1 MLKSLFPWK
10 HNKTK
15 QVMAAQPPMDAE
27 LIIQEQNLLP
37 CHVCGRTFL
46 PTPLKKHEKICE
58 KNATK
63 RRKPFDSLKQRVAG
77 TDLADFHQKTY
88 LKRKEEPLMVAER
101 KPRQSKWKEKH
112 LELMTVI
119 RAAKGVSQE
128 VHMTPTP
135 KSRSTASLITSSLSQ
150 NERCPSCDRHFGP
163 KAFDRHVEWCKERK
177 ARIQQSPANIQQAK
191 ERLEARIKYRVP
203 PLNKSKR
210 AIVREKY
217 SSPNSPEPVPRSI
230 VSTNNLTNPLSRGP
244 SIRKPTSLV
253 NVEKSVSEHKRAKN
267 DINKTTGNKKRYS
280 PDNDKTMFLSFVAPS
295 IDTPSPKTESV
306 KSLPNNKRYQ
316 IPHKKLNSTQVN
328 SQIHG
333 LTVSSLNN
341 INNDKRMVTW
351 KDTMQGTTNKVNRNN
366 LDIKKSSSKNKKL
379 PTKKAMSTNELI
391 NKNCTSK
398 LPMKQVKQPKNSYTQ
413 KEPGQIANNRSET
426 EMIKFELEPLQFL
439 DAHLTNLEK
448 SDCSLEE
455 SNAGILEQ
463 SRNEPEDVKEWFEK
477 NFCLENSE
485 NDAEN
490 DILECSPR
498 GSPEKSA
505 TVVCLFQSG
514 TNLIKDND
522 SLHSLTD
529 EKSWISF
536 SNFTDFCCLEEKP
549 SSNFTLKRSLSDM
562 NISNKE
568 NHTGHLF
575 FRKKFVYE
583 SESHDFRKTCQDIRS
598 ITSAP
603 ALHFKH
609 FREENKIISNKE
621 ELQFPLRIENENK
634 VNWPN
639 VESKERL
646 EILRIAAEKFM
657 EETKKEK
664 PNITNLNC
672 VSDVDYCVP
681 KKKRRVYLSDSD
693 HSTSKQLDLTAK
705 PSEKRHSVPNSAAS
719 SVISNITPRT
729 VNLIEKI
736 LQGKQLK
743 IDHSNLLLA
752 LSVSECERLLDID
765 KKYVE
770 KVEKKLEKCQQKNH
784 IKLPVIVGATAKN
797 QSHRNGYENSV
808 CLPQILCKKAI
819 ESLSSNYDPFEVAER
834 QFMELLECDDLK
846 SFTPFS
852 PSPRPHSAVPT
863 PMQTPT
869 SPLPVK
875 KLSKSAEPVAKH
887 IVQRGSVIEPP
898 VNFKDSLDSVVNHN
912 KDTDDFDLIENIINE
927 HFGDDFFGPDHSNGF
942 FLHKQDPLTLEN
954 LLDNTE
960 RKFSDDMTVSSID
973 PMLINENDNLSI
985 PEHLNND
992 ASSPSS
998 TADTDITLQNDS
1010 TPPKNIEPKATKKTL
1025 IKRSLSLVNRKRD
1038 INLDLNNP
1046 TRKSANIV
1054 KNNVNKAQTTV
1065 SSVKPQK
1072 KETKKGLPILKRS
1085 MTLSN
1090 PSPKPS
1096 FKNKQ
1101 EVNDFLNGN
1110 GNGKTMSTSMTNSV
1124 EKTNKSTTISP
1135 LEDILKAEDLFAVD
1149 DEMYE
1154 EYKKYEEMYLKE
1166 KELNG
1171 NSNKK
1176 HRAKNIDLT
1185 YGLLTANSEEDD
1197 HTNIKLSNDSAYGS
1211 LRKTS
1216 KHRNKAPK
1224 LLTPLESKHVES
1236 TSSSGSER
1244 GVHSPILSTNT
1255 IGTISKVSKFC
1266 HECGTKFPVTSAKFC
1281 VECGVKRLVL

>member
-1 MLKSLFPWK
+1 
-10 HNKTK
+10 
-15 QVMAAQPPMDAE
+15 
-27 LIIQEQNLLP
+27 
-37 CHVCGRTFL
+37 
-46 PTPLKKHEKICE
+46 
-58 KNATK
+58 
-63 RRKPFDSLKQRVAG
+63 
-77 TDLADFHQKTY
+77 
-88 LKRKEEPLMVAER
+88 MVAER

-819 ESLSSNYDPFEVAER
+819 ES
-834 QFMELLECDDLK
+834 
-846 SFTPFS
+846 
-852 PSPRPHSAVPT
+852 
-863 PMQTPT
+863 
-869 SPLPVK
+869 
-875 KLSKSAEPVAKH
+875 
-887 IVQRGSVIEPP
+887 
-898 VNFKDSLDSVVNHN
+898 
-912 KDTDDFDLIENIINE
+912 
-927 HFGDDFFGPDHSNGF
+927 
-942 FLHKQDPLTLEN
+942 
-954 LLDNTE
+954 
-960 RKFSDDMTVSSID
+960 
-973 PMLINENDNLSI
+973 
-985 PEHLNND
+985 
-992 ASSPSS
+992 
-998 TADTDITLQNDS
+998 
-1010 TPPKNIEPKATKKTL
+1010 
-1025 IKRSLSLVNRKRD
+1025 
-1038 INLDLNNP
+1038 
-1046 TRKSANIV
+1046 
-1054 KNNVNKAQTTV
+1054 
-1065 SSVKPQK
+1065 VKPQK